1 MKILVTGASSGI
13 GRATCQAL
21 RAAGHTPVGVA
32 RDFGKYPEA
41 DFATHAIDLA
51 DLDGLPGHLQK
62 LVAGHPDLDALVL
75 NAGAGRF
82 GDLSDGRSRPGPAD
96 GSPPHGAG

>member
-1 MKILVTGASSGI
+1 MQILVTGASSGI

-21 RAAGHTPVGVA
+21 RAAGHTPVGIA

-51 DLDGLPGHLQK
+51 DLDGLPSYLQK
-62 LVAGHPDLDALVL
+62 LVAAHPDLQEEVAAHTRTQTVAATL
-75 NAGAGRF
+75 AGSGE
-82 GDLSDGRSRPGPAD
+82 
-96 GSPPHGAG
+96 